1 MHLPVLQ
8 KEAIRYLEPKS
19 NENFIDATF
28 GEGGHGLKILEVI
41 KPQGKLLGIEIDP
54 ELYEITK
61 KRLEQENPRIFER
74 LILVNDSY
82 LNLPKIIEEYQF
94 RPVHGVLFD
103 LGMSLWHIKE
113 SKRGFSFQRDE
124 PLDMRFNPQANRL
137 TAFEIVNYWEKEK
150 IEKILR
156 EYGEEKFA
164 KKIAE
169 NIEETR
175 RIKPIRTTFDLI
187 KIIQESIPSAVQ
199 RKLKIH
205 PATRTFQAFRIAV
218 NRELSTLEETLSF
231 LPKIL
236 DKGAKIVVISFHSL
250 EDRIVKKKFL
260 EAKEKGL
267 LKILTKKPV
276 VPAKEEI
283 ILNPSSRSAK
293 LRAAQIV

>member
-8 KEAIRYLEPKS
+8 KEVIRYLEPKS

-82 LNLPKIIEEYQF
+82 LNLPRIIEEYQF

>member
-187 KIIQESIPSAVQ
+187 KIIQESIPLALQ

-293 LRAAQIV
+293 LRAAQII

>member
-8 KEAIRYLEPKS
+8 KEVIRYLEPKS

-187 KIIQESIPSAVQ
+187 KIIQESIPLALQ

-236 DKGAKIVVISFHSL
+236 
-250 EDRIVKKKFL
+250 KFW
-260 EAKEKGL
+260 
-267 LKILTKKPV
+267 TK
-276 VPAKEEI
+276 AQ
-283 ILNPSSRSAK
+283 K
-293 LRAAQIV
+293 LWLFRFIHWRTEL

>member
-1 MHLPVLQ
+1 MHIPVLQ
-8 KEAIRYLEPKS
+8 KEVLKYLGPKP
-19 NENFIDATF
+19 NQNFIDATF
-28 GEGGHGLKILEVI
+28 SEGGDGLQIL
-41 KPQGKLLGIEIDP
+41 KLTGPKGKLLGIEIDP

-61 KRLEQENPRIFER
+61 NRLEKENSQTFKR

-82 LNLPKIIEEYQF
+82 LNLPRIIEEYQF

-113 SKRGFSFQRDE
+113 SKRGFSFKRDE
-124 PLDMRFNPQANRL
+124 PLDMRFNPQTNRL

-156 EYGEEKFA
+156 EFGEEKFA

-169 NIEETR
+169 NIAETR
-175 RIKPIRTTFDLI
+175 KIKPIRTTFDLI
-187 KIIQESIPSAVQ
+187 KIIQESIPLAVQ

-205 PATRTFQAFRIAV
+205 PATRTFQALRIAV
-218 NRELSTLEETLSF
+218 NRELSNLEETLSF

-236 DKGAKIVVISFHSL
+236 DKGSKIVIISFHSL

-260 EAKEKGL
+260 EASQKGL

-276 VPAKEEI
+276 VPTQKEI
-283 ILNPSSRSAK
+283 MLNPSSRSAK
-293 LRAAQIV
+293 LRAAQII

>member
-82 LNLPKIIEEYQF
+82 LNLPRIIEEYQF

-156 EYGEEKFA
+156 EYGEERFA

-293 LRAAQIV
+293 LRAAQII

>member
-156 EYGEEKFA
+156 EFGEERFA

-293 LRAAQIV
+293 LRAAQII

>member
-82 LNLPKIIEEYQF
+82 LNLPRIIEEYQF

-187 KIIQESIPSAVQ
+187 KIIQESIPLALQ

-293 LRAAQIV
+293 LRAAQII

>member
-8 KEAIRYLEPKS
+8 KEVIRYLEPKS

-82 LNLPKIIEEYQF
+82 LNLPRIIEEYQF

-293 LRAAQIV
+293 LRAAQII

>member
-8 KEAIRYLEPKS
+8 KEVIRYLEPKS

-74 LILVNDSY
+74 LVLVNDSY

-94 RPVHGVLFD
+94 RPIHGILFD
-103 LGMSLWHIKE
+103 LGISLWHIKE

-156 EYGEEKFA
+156 EYGEERFA

-187 KIIQESIPSAVQ
+187 KIIQESIPLALQ

-293 LRAAQIV
+293 LRAAQII